1 MRRKRLNPEIWINN
15 MTSNETWND
24 CPRCGKSW
32 KDAVPTPGL
41 IHRTRYCDEC
51 KEVMKD
57 EVFGHMHERK
67 PN

>member
-1 MRRKRLNPEIWINN
+1 MRRKHPKDIIVKT
-15 MTSNETWND
+15 MTDNETWND

-32 KDAVPTPGL
+32 KDETPTPGL
-41 IHRTRYCDEC
+41 IHRTRYCNSC

-57 EVFGHMHERK
+57 EVYGHMHERK